1 MEQIIWT
8 LKAKNSLKLIWD
20 FYAKTNV
27 KLANKIIK
35 EIIETAENIKFG
47 TQYQVEELLPEYNY
61 RRVVVRHF
69 KIIYKVHKDT
79 LEVLRVFDTRQ
90 NPNKLKD

>member
-27 KLANKIIK
+27 KLADKII
-35 EIIETAENIKFG
+35 E
-47 TQYQVEELLPEYNY
+47 
-61 RRVVVRHF
+61 
-69 KIIYKVHKDT
+69 
-79 LEVLRVFDTRQ
+79 
-90 NPNKLKD
+90 